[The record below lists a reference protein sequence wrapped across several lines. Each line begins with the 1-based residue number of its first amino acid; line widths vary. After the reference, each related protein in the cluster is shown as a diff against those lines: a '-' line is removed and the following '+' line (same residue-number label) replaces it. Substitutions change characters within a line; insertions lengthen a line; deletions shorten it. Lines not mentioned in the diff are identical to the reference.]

1 MLKHRFFSTQW
12 LEIPIKVSFKLN
24 DFDFK
29 PQICQEPKKLAE
41 LEVRNFFGDFN
52 ARNKETITKIK
63 AKTNVVHFWN
73 FNARSN

>member
-1 MLKHRFFSTQW
+1 MLKHRFFLTQW

-41 LEVRNFFGDFN
+41 LGIRNFCGDFN
-52 ARNKETITKIK
+52 ARKKENIWKIFDDYNSKIHIKET
-63 AKTNVVHFWN
+63 FL
-73 FNARSN
+73 